1 MCPNSQFAANTKRA
15 DADTTSAARA
25 VVVRRRGD
33 HFIVLCEPET
43 HPPGAL
49 NTTGQDAGSSTPGAS
64 GRRLRGGHVETR
76 HVESWRAFESLRR
89 PSRGIDAP
97 NWFRP

>member
-1 MCPNSQFAANTKRA
+1 MRLVARSVA
-15 DADTTSAARA
+15 DCHQTRLYSSSRGGA
-25 VVVRRRGD
+25 RRRGD

-43 HPPGAL
+43 HPLAL
-49 NTTGQDAGSSTPGAS
+49 NTTGQDAGSSPPGAS
-64 GRRLRGGHVETR
+64 GRRLRGGHVATR

-89 PSRGIDAP
+89 QSRGIDAP

>member
-1 MCPNSQFAANTKRA
+1 M
-15 DADTTSAARA
+15 
-25 VVVRRRGD
+25 VVRHRGD

-64 GRRLRGGHVETR
+64 GRRLRGGHVATR

-89 PSRGIDAP
+89 QSRGIDAP